1 MERNL
6 GQGWREEERLGN
18 IRTFRRDKNSS
29 RFLADW
35 LQHQGF
41 WVQIAGDKEAAGRK
55 SLFSMS
61 VVNAPFTPRDFHFP
75 NVADEATRG
84 SFLGKEFGNSYWI

>member
-18 IRTFRRDKNSS
+18 IRTFRRDKELPP
-29 RFLADW
+29 RFLTDW

-41 WVQIAGDKEAAGRK
+41 WIQIAGDKEAAGRK

-61 VVNAPFTPRDFHFP
+61 VVNAPFTP
-75 NVADEATRG
+75 
-84 SFLGKEFGNSYWI
+84 